1 MRPRLVVLSGPV
13 AAGKSELAERLARS
27 HGALHVR
34 TRQLMFDRAGGIGE
48 DLPNERAALQHYG
61 DRLDAETG
69 GQWVA
74 DDLAALLS
82 AIEPQQ
88 LVVVDSIRVASQLTR
103 LQAAFGRD
111 IVHVHITASL
121 DTLARRYS
129 DRATSTATAELASY
143 DDVRA
148 DQVEARVGDLALDA
162 DVVIE
167 TDRST
172 TDDVL
177 ARCVAQIGLRPPLT
191 EAYVDVLVGGQYGS
205 EGKGNVAFF
214 MAPEY
219 DALVRVGG
227 PNAGHK
233 VPTPGTAFTH
243 RLLPSGTRANED
255 AKLIIGPGAVLNL
268 GVLLDEIAACQVEAT
283 RLRIDPQAMIIE
295 QSDIDAEA
303 TLVGKIGSTGQ
314 GVGAATARRIVNR
327 DRARDDLAPV
337 RLAKDVGV
345 LDPYLEPTTDALA
358 GLYARRARILL
369 EGTQGTGLSLYH
381 GEYPHVTSRDTT
393 ASGCLAEAGIG
404 PRLVRRVIG
413 VFRTYPIRVS
423 NGADGTSGSMS
434 QEITFEAVAERSG
447 LDVDQLLGSERGSVS
462 NKQRR
467 VGEFEWAEVARSAQL
482 NSLTDIALTFAD
494 YLDKRNR
501 DARRFDQLTPD
512 TLAFIT
518 QVERVA
524 GVPVS
529 MIATRF
535 EVRSIIDRRQW

>member
-13 AAGKSELAERLARS
+13 AAGKSKLAERLAQS
-27 HGALHVR
+27 HRALHVR
-34 TRQLMFDRAGGIGE
+34 TRQLMFDRAKRCGE

-61 DRLDAETG
+61 DRLDGETG

-74 DDLAALLS
+74 DDLAAML
-82 AIEPQQ
+82 ATIEPQQ
-88 LVVVDSIRVASQLTR
+88 LVVVDSIRVPSQLTR

-111 IVHVHITASL
+111 IVHVHITASH
-121 DTLARRYS
+121 DTLARRYTE
-129 DRATSTATAELASY
+129 RATSTATAELASY
-143 DDVRA
+143 DDVQA
-148 DQVEARVGDLALDA
+148 DPVEAKVGDLALDA

-172 TDDVL
+172 PDDVL

-191 EAYVDVLVGGQYGS
+191 QALVDVLVGGQYGS
-205 EGKGNVAFF
+205 EGKGNVAFY

-219 DALVRVGG
+219 DALIRVGG

-233 VPTPGTAFTH
+233 VPTPGQAFTH

-255 AKLIIGPGAVLNL
+255 ALLIIGPGAVLNL
-268 GVLLDEIAACQVEAT
+268 EVLLDEIAACQVEAP

-295 QSDIDAEA
+295 QADIEAETA
-303 TLVGKIGSTGQ
+303 LIGKIGSTGQ
-314 GVGAATARRIVNR
+314 GVGAATGRRIVNR
-327 DRARDDLAPV
+327 DSARDELAPV

-345 LDPYLEPTTDALA
+345 LDPFLEPTADVLA
-358 GLYARRARILL
+358 DLYARRAKILL

-381 GEYPHVTSRDTT
+381 GDYPHVTSRDTT

-423 NGADGTSGSMS
+423 NGAVGTSGGMA
-434 QEITFEAVAERSG
+434 QEITFGTVAERSG
-447 LDVDQLLGSERGSVS
+447 LDVNELLGSERGSVS

-467 VGEFEWAEVARSAQL
+467 VGEFEWAQVARSTQL

-494 YLDKRNR
+494 YVNEQNR
-501 DARRFDQLTPD
+501 DARRFDQLTPE

-535 EVRSIIDRRQW
+535 EIRSIIDRRQW

>member
-1 MRPRLVVLSGPV
+1 MRPLLVVLSGPV
-13 AAGKSELAERLARS
+13 AAGKSELAECLDRV

-34 TRQLMFDRAGGIGE
+34 TRQLMFERAAHAGD
-48 DLPNERAALQHYG
+48 DLPNERAALQRYG
-61 DRLDAETG
+61 DRLDAMTAG
-69 GQWVA
+69 RWVA
-74 DDLAALLS
+74 DDLAAMLASLDDERL
-82 AIEPQQ
+82 I
-88 LVVVDSIRVASQLTR
+88 VVDSIRVPSQLIE
-103 LQAAFGRD
+103 LQKAFGRD
-111 IVHVHITASL
+111 IVHVHITASY
-121 DTLARRYS
+121 DTLVARYTE
-129 DRATSTATAELASY
+129 RATSTNTAELASY
-143 DDVRA
+143 DNVRA
-148 DQVEARVGDLALDA
+148 DPVESKVGALAADA
-162 DVVIE
+162 DIVID

-177 ARCVAQIGLRPPLT
+177 ARCVAQIGLRPPLRGT
-191 EAYVDVLVGGQYGS
+191 YVDVLVGGQYGS

-219 DALVRVGG
+219 DALIRVGG

-233 VPTPGTAFTH
+233 VPIAGKAYTH
-243 RLLPSGTRANED
+243 RLLPSGTRANEE
-255 AKLIIGPGAVLNL
+255 ALLIIGPGAVLNL
-268 GVLLDEIAACQVEAT
+268 QILLDEIADCQVEAA

-295 QSDIDAEA
+295 DSDLAAE
-303 TLVGKIGSTGQ
+303 TVLVGKIGSTGQ
-314 GVGAATARRIVNR
+314 GVGAATGRRIVNR
-327 DRARDDLAPV
+327 DAVHADLAPV

-345 LDPYLEPTTDALA
+345 LDPYLQPTSDVL
-358 GLYARRARILL
+358 GDLYARRARILL

-404 PRLVRRVIG
+404 PKLVRRVIG

-423 NGADGTSGSMS
+423 NGAQGTSGHMA
-434 QEITFEAVAERSG
+434 QEIDFDVVAKRSG
-447 LDVDQLLGSERGSVS
+447 VALEELLGTEKGSVS

-467 VGEFEWAEVARSAQL
+467 VGEFEWAQVARSVQL

-494 YLDKRNR
+494 YINVDNRN
-501 DARRFDQLTPD
+501 ARRFDQLSAE

-518 QVERVA
+518 EVERFA

-535 EVRSIIDRRQW
+535 EVRSIIDRRRW